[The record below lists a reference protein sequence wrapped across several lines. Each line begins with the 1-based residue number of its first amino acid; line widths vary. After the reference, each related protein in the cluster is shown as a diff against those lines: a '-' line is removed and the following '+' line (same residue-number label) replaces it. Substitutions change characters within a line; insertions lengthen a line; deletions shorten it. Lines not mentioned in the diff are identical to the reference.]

1 MAEKKKNKASM
12 TVLGFIIFV
21 LVIIGVVS
29 VVKFSAGTVKN
40 LSSDSRQKERYEK
53 YLSTVVMNDPDMFD
67 DITAADNEQLISIA
81 IWTLLEGD
89 NAPDDYEYVD
99 AGMLVPAAD
108 VEKTFTEL
116 FSTDVAPTHRSVDGG
131 EALQFKYDAT
141 RKAYIVP
148 ITGISPIY
156 TPDVIEID
164 KKGTTVILTVAYLA
178 SADWVQEDDGSMT
191 PPTPSKYVRISLRE
205 DADGNSYISSIQPAA
220 DVDYVT
226 AKHTEAQT
234 QEENTTAKSKK
245 AEAKTAKKGK

>member
-1 MAEKKKNKASM
+1 M
-12 TVLGFIIFV
+12 TVLG
-21 LVIIGVVS
+21 VIVFALTVIGIVS
-29 VVKFSAGTVKN
+29 VVRFSVGTVKN
-40 LSSDSRQKERYEK
+40 LSSDGKLKEKYEK

-116 FSTDVAPTHRSVDGG
+116 FSADVTPSHCTVDGG

-156 TPDVIEID
+156 TPDVIEIN

-178 SADWVQEDDGSMT
+178 GTDWVQADDGSMV
-191 PPTPSKYVRISLRE
+191 PPTPSKYVKISLRE

-226 AKHTEAQT
+226 AQHT
-234 QEENTTAKSKK
+234 QETAQEEETTAKNKK
-245 AEAKTAKKGK
+245 TKASSSEKG